1 MNSSESGHNEP
12 TRPLWSATREGK
24 IWSYLGRSGLPELFG
39 SKWLGIGL
47 FFFCFVFFATPSR
60 SINAPEKQKERG
72 QYPAILKA
80 LLVNNLYMFGSRI
93 ATANLSGPLISYVH
107 IHIN

>member
-1 MNSSESGHNEP
+1 MNQLARCDQLPERARYGAILAARDYPNF
-12 TRPLWSATREGK
+12 
-24 IWSYLGRSGLPELFG
+24 SGLNGWVLAC
-39 SKWLGIGL
+39 
-47 FFFCFVFFATPSR
+47 FFCFVFFATPSR